1 MMQKVAQVQDP
12 ELNKSKAV
20 ADAQAG
26 KLLHLDEDVLE
37 EQAKVLANAISKEMG
52 DAVLSGVDPR
62 VLVTGAAGSGK
73 TTLAGHLAKA
83 LGVKS
88 LNFDEYIPGGWTSDS
103 QEYAKRFNKGLY
115 EMWDDVPKK
124 KGWVIEHVEAC
135 DPTMA
140 GLYNSDFVVLV
151 DPGEER
157 LRAAAEARSA
167 VMGSG
172 ADGNKDRLA
181 RALQTDKKAKSQFNA
196 MKGKVIA
203 KVPGFLLKV
212 VES

>member
-1 MMQKVAQVQDP
+1 MMLKEAQVQDP
-12 ELNKSKAV
+12 ELNKSKLM

-26 KLLHLDEDVLE
+26 ELLHLDEDVLKG
-37 EQAKVLANAISKEMG
+37 QAKMLSDAIHKEMG

-62 VLVTGAAGSGK
+62 VLITGGAGSGK
-73 TTLAGHLAKA
+73 STMAGHLSRA
-83 LGVKS
+83 LGVKN

-135 DPTMA
+135 DPDLV
-140 GLYNSDFVVLV
+140 GLYPSDFAVLV

-157 LRAAAEARSA
+157 LRAVAEARSS
-167 VMGSG
+167 VMGNG
-172 ADGNKDRLA
+172 TEGNKDRLA
-181 RALQTDKKAKSQFNA
+181 RALQSDKKAKAQFNA

-203 KVPGFLLKV
+203 KVPGYLLKV
-212 VES
+212 VEG

>member
-1 MMQKVAQVQDP
+1 MTQKVAQVQDP
-12 ELNKSKAV
+12 ELNKAK
-20 ADAQAG
+20 ADADLQAAE
-26 KLLHLDEDVLE
+26 LLHLDEDALK

-52 DAVLSGVDPR
+52 DAVSAGVDPR
-62 VLVTGAAGSGK
+62 VLVTGGAGSGK
-73 TTLAGHLAKA
+73 TTLATHLAKA

-135 DPTMA
+135 DPDLA
-140 GLYNSDFVVLV
+140 GLYRSDFVVLV

-157 LRAAAEARSA
+157 LRAAAEARSS
-167 VMGSG
+167 VLGVG
-172 ADGNKDRLA
+172 TEGNKDRFA
-181 RALQTDKKAKSQFNA
+181 RALQSEKKAKAQFSA

-203 KVPGFLLKV
+203 KVPGFVLKV
-212 VES
+212 VEG